1 MRWNTLLPLALLAF
15 NVPGSARAQTVS
27 GTDADTTGF
36 TTQGIEVPERH
47 FMFNVGGGL
56 SFPISDAGDR
66 FETGGGFQLG
76 AGYQFHRSFGVMA
89 EYFYS
94 GYDIRSD
101 VLTGTGVDGNHYMQY
116 GSLNAVW
123 NVIPRSTFGFYF
135 IAGPGLYYR
144 QVELLQLSGV
154 AAVPYCDPWLYYCA
168 TDVVAVSEIIGSRSS
183 TDFGLGGGVGLTL
196 KINGELRFYV
206 EGRYH
211 YIFGQ
216 SFDVPGGDS
225 RKADG
230 QYIPVNFGIRY

>member
-1 MRWNTLLPLALLAF
+1 MRLKTVLPLALLALT
-15 NVPGSARAQTVS
+15 VPGGARAQTVS
-27 GTDADTTGF
+27 GTDADTAGF
-36 TTQGIEVPERH
+36 VTQGMELPERH

-56 SFPISDAGDR
+56 SFPVSDAGDR

-76 AGYQFHRSFGVMA
+76 FGYQFQRSLGIMA

-123 NVIPRSTFGFYF
+123 NVIPRSTLGFYF
-135 IAGPGLYYR
+135 IAGPGVYYR
-144 QVELLQLSGV
+144 TVDLTQLAGV

-168 TDVVAVSEIIGSRSS
+168 TDVVPVTEVLGSRSS
-183 TDFGLGGGVGLTL
+183 TDFGLSGGVGVTL
-196 KINGELRFYV
+196 KINGDLRLYV

-211 YIFGQ
+211 YIFG
-216 SFDVPGGDS
+216 SSVDVPGGDT
-225 RKADG
+225 RKANG